1 MGGAKLRIRATHPH
15 RFLATLGMTAG
26 PDPVSFPS
34 MSETR
39 ALPSWAEDLRRRYRR
54 GEASIFVLTGN
65 VYDSVLANGKVVTL
79 TDFLGNVLM
88 KESKDTIAAY
98 NVATGVRFLKRGK
111 DVGNLENLVLET
123 DKSKVLGALERM
135 LIGSSRVAVIL
146 EYAESIAPAGDANF
160 QSENDRAAVVT
171 LHRWSF
177 LPEIE
182 NCDNV
187 VILITENLT
196 DLAPKIV
203 SNPKVAVV
211 EIPMPDDETRGASA
225 RFADARMTDKEATRY
240 AELTAGLKAIQIIS
254 ILTPPPVTEEE
265 AREREVFIATLLS
278 GPDAADRSKK
288 LAQLTAGLNHD
299 EIVKLLAPGA
309 QPADVSAGRA
319 DRSRREV
326 DLLIGRRKREIL
338 ERECFGLVE
347 FVEPDHGFEV
357 VGGMDEVKKDLLV
370 IANSIREGQ
379 STRVPMG
386 ILFTGP
392 MGTGKTFVAEA
403 FAKECDLTTIK
414 LKNFRSKWVGATEGN
429 LEKILTVIK
438 AIGQVVVIID
448 EGDRAFGNTDGEGDG
463 GTSSRVI
470 ARIKEFMSDT
480 SNRGRILFLVM
491 TNRPD
496 KLDVD
501 LKRAGRLD
509 RKIPFLYSQTPEEVE
524 NIAKASV
531 RKNKVKTDVDFST
544 IRDEFSR
551 KLVGYSNAD
560 VEAVILMANDDAARD
575 EASIV
580 TADRFLRAA
589 ADYFPSR
596 DVELLE
602 YMELLA
608 VFEASS
614 RRLLPA
620 KYANITP
627 EELDARLRHLRTIVG
642 GRR

>member
-1 MGGAKLRIRATHPH
+1 MAD
-15 RFLATLGMTAG
+15 RFLPA
-26 PDPVSFPS
+26 
-34 MSETR
+34 
-39 ALPSWAEDLRRRYRR
+39 WAEDLRHRYIR
-54 GEASIFVLTGN
+54 GEASIFILYGN
-65 VYDSVLANGKVVTL
+65 VYDGVLCGGRVVTL
-79 TDFLGNVLM
+79 TDFLGNTLL
-88 KESKDTIAAY
+88 KESKDTIAVY
-98 NVATGVRFLKRGK
+98 NVATGVRFLKKARDISNID
-111 DVGNLENLVLET
+111 DVLLST
-123 DKSKVLGALERM
+123 DKQRVLGALERM
-135 LIGSSRVAVIL
+135 LIGGTKTAVIL
-146 EYAESIAPAGDANF
+146 EYAEVIAPSGDPSF
-160 QSENDRAAVVT
+160 QSDADRAAVVT

-182 NCDNV
+182 GSDNV
-187 VILITENLT
+187 VILIVENLT
-196 DLAPKIV
+196 DLATKIV

-211 EIPMPDDETRGASA
+211 EIPMPDRDTRKATA
-225 RFADARMTDKEATRY
+225 RQADKRLVDKEADRY
-240 AELTAGLKAIQIIS
+240 AEITAGLKSLQILS
-254 ILTPPPVTEEE
+254 ILTPPPVSEEE
-265 AREREVFIATLLS
+265 SREREAFIAGLLT
-278 GPDAADRSKK
+278 GPDAADRAKK
-288 LAQLTAGLNHD
+288 LAQLTSGLNQE
-299 EIVKLLAPGA
+299 EIARLIAPGA
-309 QPADVSAGRA
+309 QPASIPDDRA
-319 DRSRREV
+319 AASRRDV
-326 DLLIGRRKREIL
+326 DLLIARRKREIL
-338 ERECFGLVE
+338 ERECFGLIE
-347 FVEPDHGFEV
+347 FVEPEHGFEV
-357 VGGMDEVKKDLLV
+357 VGGMDEVKKDLSV
-370 IANSIREGQ
+370 VAASIRDGQ
-379 STRVPMG
+379 TTRVPMG

-403 FAKECDLTTIK
+403 FAKECGLTTIK
-414 LKNFRSKWVGATEGN
+414 MKNFRSKWVGATEGN
-429 LEKILTVIK
+429 LEKILNVIR

-509 RKIPFLYSQTPEEVE
+509 RKIPFLYCQTPEEVE
-524 NIAKASV
+524 NIARASV
-531 RKNKVKTDVDFST
+531 RKNRVVTDVDFST

-560 VEAVILMANDDAARD
+560 IEAVILMANDDAARD
-575 EASIV
+575 NTSSV
-580 TADRFLRAA
+580 TDDRFVRAA

-614 RRLLPA
+614 RRLLPP

-627 EELDARLRHLRTIVG
+627 EELDARMRQLRVIVG

>member
-1 MGGAKLRIRATHPH
+1 VTATGTSFIRP
-15 RFLATLGMTAG
+15 
-26 PDPVSFPS
+26 FP
-34 MSETR
+34 
-39 ALPSWAEDLRRRYRR
+39 AWAEDLRRRYLR
-54 GEASIFVLTGN
+54 GEASMFLLHGN
-65 VYDSVLANGKVVTL
+65 VYDAVLHDGKAMAL
-79 TDFLGNVLM
+79 SDFLAGPLLRDSKQTIVL
-88 KESKDTIAAY
+88 Y
-98 NVATGVRFLKRGK
+98 NVATGARFAKRPSDVTFPEELLPPGAK
-111 DVGNLENLVLET
+111 DRTLA
-123 DKSKVLGALERM
+123 ALEALLTNGTRA
-135 LIGSSRVAVIL
+135 AVIL
-146 EYAESIAPAGDANF
+146 EYADALVPSGDPSF
-160 QSENDRAAVVT
+160 QADADRAAAVM

-177 LPEIE
+177 LPSIE
-182 NCDNV
+182 RGDNV
-187 VILITENLT
+187 IIVIAENLT
-196 DLAPKIV
+196 DVTPKLV

-211 EIPMPDDETRGASA
+211 EVPMPDRDLRRGAA
-225 RFADARMTDKEATRY
+225 LLADPKLDAKDADRY
-240 AELTAGLKAIQIIS
+240 AELTAGLKAIQIAA
-254 ILTPPPVTEEE
+254 ILAPPPPAEEE
-265 AREREVFIATLLS
+265 LAAREQFIAGVLGS
-278 GPDAADRSKK
+278 GPEAAARAHK
-288 LAQLTAGLNHD
+288 LAALTAGLSRS
-299 EIVKLLAPGA
+299 EVLELLAPGA
-309 QPADVSAGRA
+309 TAPVDDAAALAERA
-319 DRSRREV
+319 RREAEK
-326 DLLIGRRKREIL
+326 LIARRKREIL

-347 FVEPDHGFEV
+347 FLEPQHGFEV
-357 VGGMDEVKKDLLV
+357 VGGMEEVKRDLMLV
-370 IANSIREGQ
+370 ADNIREGRT
-379 STRVPMG
+379 SRVPMG
-386 ILFTGP
+386 MLFTGP

-403 FAKECDLTTIK
+403 FAKECGLTTIK

-429 LEKILTVIK
+429 LEKILGVIS

-448 EGDRAFGNTDGEGDG
+448 EGDRAFGSGDGESDG

-524 NIAKASV
+524 AVARALVK
-531 RKNKVKTDVDFST
+531 KNKVRTEVDFKD
-544 IRDEFSR
+544 IREGFGR

-560 VEAVILMANDDAARD
+560 VEAVILLANDDAAKAAGPD
-575 EASIV
+575 APV
-580 TADRFLRAA
+580 LAGNFLGAA

-620 KYANITP
+620 KYAGMSP
-627 EELDARLRHLRTIVG
+627 EELDQRLRLLRATVG

>member
-1 MGGAKLRIRATHPH
+1 M
-15 RFLATLGMTAG
+15 
-26 PDPVSFPS
+26 PV
-34 MSETR
+34 
-39 ALPSWAEDLRRRYRR
+39 WADDLRRRYLR
-54 GEASIFVLTGN
+54 GESSIFVLHGN
-65 VYDSVLANGKVVTL
+65 VYDSVISGDKVHTL
-79 TDFLGNVLM
+79 TDFLAKVLL
-88 KESKDTIAAY
+88 KESKDTIAIF
-98 NVATGVRFLKRGK
+98 NVATGVRFSKRGK
-111 DVGNLENLVLET
+111 DVENLEGLLLET
-123 DKSKVLGALERM
+123 DKQKVLGALERM
-135 LIGSSRVAVIL
+135 LIGSSRAAVIL
-146 EYAESIAPAGDANF
+146 EYAEAIAPAGDPNF
-160 QSENDRAAVVT
+160 QSESDRAATVT

-182 NCDNV
+182 TGDNIV
-187 VILITENLT
+187 LLITENLP

-211 EIPMPDDETRGASA
+211 EVPMPDADTRQRAA
-225 RFADARMTDKEATRY
+225 RIADSKLTEKDAARY
-240 AELTAGLKAIQIIS
+240 AEITAGLKAIQIMS
-254 ILTPPPVTEEE
+254 ILTPPPASEQE
-265 AREREVFIATLLS
+265 AAEREQFIAGILT
-278 GPDAADRSKK
+278 GPDAAERAKR
-288 LAQLTAGLNHD
+288 LAQLTSGMNQD
-299 EIVKLLAPGA
+299 EITKLIAPGSSPGTA
-309 QPADVSAGRA
+309 ASKNDTAKH
-319 DRSRREV
+319 DV
-326 DLLIGRRKREIL
+326 DLLIARRKREII

-357 VGGMDEVKKDLLV
+357 VGGMEEVKKDLNV
-370 IANSIREGQ
+370 IASAIREGQ
-379 STRVPMG
+379 RTRVPMG

-403 FAKECDLTTIK
+403 FAKECNLTTIK

-438 AIGQVVVIID
+438 AIGQVVVIVD
-448 EGDRAFGNTDGEGDG
+448 EGDRAFGNMDGEGDG

-480 SNRGRILFLVM
+480 STRGRILFLVM

-501 LKRAGRLD
+501 LKRAGRLH

-524 NIAKASV
+524 NIARASV
-531 RKNKVKTDVDFST
+531 KKNKIKTDVDFTT
-544 IRDEFSR
+544 IRNEFSR

-560 VEAVILMANDDAARD
+560 IEAVILMANDDAARD
-575 EASIV
+575 EAPMVNSE
-580 TADRFLRAA
+580 RFVRAA

-627 EELDARLRHLRTIVG
+627 EELDLRMRQLRAIVG
-642 GRR
+642 SRR

>member
-1 MGGAKLRIRATHPH
+1 MMADAQ
-15 RFLATLGMTAG
+15 TLPT
-26 PDPVSFPS
+26 
-34 MSETR
+34 
-39 ALPSWAEDLRRRYRR
+39 WAEDLRRRYIR
-54 GEASIFVLTGN
+54 GEASIFVLHGN
-65 VYDSVLANGKVVTL
+65 VYDSVLTGNRFTTL
-79 TDFLGNVLM
+79 TDFLGNVLL
-88 KESKDTIAAY
+88 KETKDTIAVY

-111 DVGNLENLVLET
+111 DVENLEALLLET
-123 DKSKVLGALERM
+123 EKQKVLGALERL
-135 LIGSSRVAVIL
+135 LIGSSRAAAIL
-146 EYAESIAPAGDANF
+146 EYAEAIAPAGDPNF
-160 QSENDRAAVVT
+160 QSESDRAAVVT

-182 NCDNV
+182 RSDNV
-187 VILITENLT
+187 VILITENLP
-196 DLAPKIV
+196 DLASKIV

-211 EIPMPDDETRGASA
+211 EIPMPDLETRNAAARIADSRMNEKDAS
-225 RFADARMTDKEATRY
+225 RY
-240 AELTAGLKAIQIIS
+240 GEITAGLKSIQILS

-265 AREREVFIATLLS
+265 AREREEFIGKLLT
-278 GPDAADRSKK
+278 GPDAAERAEK

-299 EIVKLLAPGA
+299 EIAKLLAPGA
-309 QPADVSAGRA
+309 QQVDLSAGRA
-319 DRSRREV
+319 ERARREV
-326 DLLIGRRKREIL
+326 DLLIARRKREIL

-347 FVEPDHGFEV
+347 FVEPEHGFEV
-357 VGGMDEVKKDLLV
+357 VGGMDEVKKDLSV
-370 IANSIREGQ
+370 IAAAIRDGQ

-429 LEKILTVIK
+429 LEKILTVIR

-524 NIAKASV
+524 NIARASV
-531 RKNKVKTDVDFST
+531 RKNKVKTDVDFAT

-575 EASIV
+575 GTTTV
-580 TADRFLRAA
+580 TADRFVRAA

-627 EELDARLRHLRTIVG
+627 EELDARLRHLRAVVG

>member
-1 MGGAKLRIRATHPH
+1 MADARL
-15 RFLATLGMTAG
+15 
-26 PDPVSFPS
+26 
-34 MSETR
+34 
-39 ALPSWAEDLRRRYRR
+39 LPAWAEDLRRRYLR
-54 GEASIFVLTGN
+54 GESSMFVLHGN
-65 VYDSVLANGKVVTL
+65 VYDTVVHGQKSYALTEFL
-79 TDFLGNVLM
+79 TDVLL
-88 KESKDTIAAY
+88 KESRETVAVY
-98 NVATGVRFLKRGK
+98 NLASGVRFSKRASSVT
-111 DVGNLENLVLET
+111 DVDDLLLASE
-123 DKSKVLGALERM
+123 KAKVLTSLER
-135 LIGSSRVAVIL
+135 LLVGSMRTAVII
-146 EYAESIAPAGDANF
+146 EYAESIAPAGDPTFHAD
-160 QSENDRAAVVT
+160 SDRAAVIT
-171 LHRWSF
+171 LHRWSS
-177 LPEIE
+177 LPAIE
-182 NCDNV
+182 KGDNI
-187 VILITENLT
+187 ILLVAENMSELS
-196 DLAPKIV
+196 PKLV

-211 EIPMPDDETRGASA
+211 DIPMPDLDQRRAVA
-225 RFADARMTDKEATRY
+225 RLADPRLSDKDAQRY
-240 AELTAGLKAIQIIS
+240 AEVTAGLKAVQIAS
-254 ILTPPPVTEEE
+254 ILAPPPASEEE
-265 AREREVFIATLLS
+265 TSAREAFISGILGP
-278 GPDAADRSKK
+278 GPDVVERAKK
-288 LAQLTAGLNHD
+288 LAALTVGLAQD
-299 EIVKLLAPGA
+299 EIRKLLSPVAPATPPVPAGA
-309 QPADVSAGRA
+309 EAQAAS
-319 DRSRREV
+319 DRSRADV
-326 DLLIGRRKREIL
+326 DRLIAKRKREIL

-347 FVEPDHGFEV
+347 FVEPAHGFDV
-357 VGGMDEVKKDLLV
+357 VGGMDEVKKDLAVL
-370 IANSIREGQ
+370 AENIREGRT
-379 STRVPMG
+379 SRVPMG

-403 FAKECDLTTIK
+403 FAKECGLTTIK

-429 LEKILTVIK
+429 LERILTVIK

-524 NIAKASV
+524 NVAKAV
-531 RKNKVKTDVDFST
+531 ARKNKIRTSVDFPT
-544 IRDEFSR
+544 IRGTFST

-560 VEAVILMANDDAARD
+560 VEAVILMANDDAAREGGGASTV
-575 EASIV
+575 EAKH
-580 TADRFLRAA
+580 FERAA
-589 ADYFPSR
+589 SDYFPSR

-620 KYANITP
+620 KYADMTP
-627 EELDARLRHLRTIVG
+627 EELDLRLRTLRLTVG